1 MGDWRAGV
9 GELFREGL
17 SEEITFELRP
27 QWQIEAEKFPNL
39 VPGNLDQMQETFKL
53 GRENYCISFFSKL
66 RLKFNIFVCLN
77 AGNKLQ

>member
-27 QWQIEAEKFPNL
+27 KWQIEAEEFPNL
-39 VPGNLDQMQETFKL
+39 GQGNLWIKCRRPVNLEGKIIT
-53 GRENYCISFFSKL
+53 SPFS
-66 RLKFNIFVCLN
+66 VDSD
-77 AGNKLQ
+77 